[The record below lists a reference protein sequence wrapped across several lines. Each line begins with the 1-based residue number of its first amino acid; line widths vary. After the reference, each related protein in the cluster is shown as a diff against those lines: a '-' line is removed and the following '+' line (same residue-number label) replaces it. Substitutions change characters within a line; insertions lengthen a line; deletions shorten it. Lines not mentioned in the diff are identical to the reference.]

1 MLRISKINPT
11 VATEVV
17 AMKPILF
24 RGAEIWDGSGAA
36 ASPGDVLVEG
46 KRIKAIVHAPE
57 RLAVDGATVIEAR
70 GRTLMPGLVEGHAHI
85 SFGGAVND
93 SDLGNIPPEE
103 HVLLTVRNART
114 LLDHG
119 FTSAYSAATSKLR
132 LDVVI
137 RNAVNAGQFP
147 GPRIR
152 AGSPEITV
160 TGGLGDERKAH
171 MYFESFGLIADGVE
185 EITKAVRLCC
195 REGVDN
201 IKLNISGD
209 DLSPAAHGGLTV
221 MTQKEI
227 QTAVNVAR
235 DFGKKVNCHARAAE
249 SVKRAVR
256 CGIDVIYHCESADE
270 EAIDMLESVKDR
282 IFVGPAIGII
292 YSTLYEGEKFGF
304 YRDSEVGRKMQRTI
318 DTTAAVYTELRKRG
332 VRVLIGGD
340 YGFAQSPQGDN
351 ARDLKHFVN
360 LLGFSPSEALQCGT
374 RIGGQVMGMGNE
386 LGQIKEGYIADLLLV
401 DGDPLNDL
409 DLVVHEKNLHVIMKE
424 GSLYK
429 DISVTSTHEQTG
441 QADLVRR

>member
-1 MLRISKINPT
+1 MNR
-11 VATEVV
+11 
-17 AMKPILF
+17 ILF
-24 RGAEIWDGSGAA
+24 RSANVWDGSGAPA
-36 ASPGDVLVEG
+36 FPADVLVEG
-46 KRIKAIVHAPE
+46 TRIKTIARAPN
-57 RLAVDGATVIEAR
+57 RLAVDGAIVIEAR

-85 SFGGAVND
+85 SFGGAIND

-103 HVLLTVRNART
+103 HMLLTARNAKT

-137 RNAVNAGQFP
+137 RNAVNAGEFP

-152 AGSPEITV
+152 AASPEITV

-171 MYFESFGLIADGVE
+171 MYYESFGMIADGTE
-185 EITKAVRLCC
+185 EIKKAVRLCC

-201 IKLNISGD
+201 VKVNISGD

-221 MTQKEI
+221 MREEEVQM
-227 QTAVNVAR
+227 AVSVAR
-235 DFGKKVNCHARAAE
+235 DFGKKVNCHARSAG

-256 CGIDVIYHCESADE
+256 CGVDVIYHCESADE
-270 EAIDMLESVKDR
+270 EAIDMLESAKDR

-292 YSTLYEGEKFGF
+292 YGTLYEGEQFGF
-304 YRDSEVGRKMQRTI
+304 KRDSEIGRQMQRVI
-318 DTTAAVYTELRKRG
+318 DSTAEVYRELRKRG
-332 VRVLIGGD
+332 VRILIGGD
-340 YGFAQSPQGDN
+340 YGFAQTPQGDN
-351 ARDLKHFVN
+351 ARDLKHFVD

-374 RIGGQVMGMGNE
+374 RIGGEVMGLGNE
-386 LGQIKEGYIADLLLV
+386 LGEVKEGYIADLLLV
-401 DGDPLNDL
+401 DGDPLEDL

-429 DISVTSTHEQTG
+429 DCSATAAIEHTMVPDRGELVATS
-441 QADLVRR
+441 A

>member
-1 MLRISKINPT
+1 
-11 VATEVV
+11 
-17 AMKPILF
+17 MKPVLF
-24 RGAEIWDGSGAA
+24 RGACIWDGSGAA
-36 ASPGDVLVEG
+36 AYPGDVLVEG
-46 KRIKAIVHAPE
+46 SRIKAIAPAPE

-103 HVLLTVRNART
+103 HVLLTVRNAKT

-137 RNAVNAGQFP
+137 RNAVNAGEFP

-221 MTQKEI
+221 MTEKEI

-235 DFGKKVNCHARAAE
+235 DFGKRVNCHARAAE

-270 EAIDMLESVKDR
+270 EAIDMLESAKDR
-282 IFVGPAIGII
+282 VFVGPAIGII

-332 VRVLIGGD
+332 VRILIGGD

-351 ARDLKHFVN
+351 ARDLKHFVD

-386 LGQIKEGYIADLLLV
+386 LGQIKKGYIADLLLV
-401 DGDPLNDL
+401 DGDPLKDL

-424 GSLYK
+424 GLLYK
-429 DISVTSTHEQTG
+429 DTSVVTSTHE
-441 QADLVRR
+441 

>member
-1 MLRISKINPT
+1 
-11 VATEVV
+11 
-17 AMKPILF
+17 MKPILF
-24 RGAEIWDGSGAA
+24 RGASVWDGSGAA
-36 ASPGDVLVEG
+36 AFPADVLVDG
-46 KRIKAIVHAPE
+46 DRIKTIARPSEKLTA
-57 RLAVDGATVIEAR
+57 DGAQVIEAR

-103 HVLLTVRNART
+103 HVLLTVRNAKT

-137 RNAVNAGQFP
+137 RNAVNAGEFP

-152 AGSPEITV
+152 AASPEITV

-171 MYFESFGLIADGVE
+171 MYYESFGLIADGPE
-185 EITKAVRLCC
+185 EIRKAVRLCC

-201 IKLNISGD
+201 VKLNISGD

-221 MTQKEI
+221 MREDEVQL
-227 QTAVNVAR
+227 AVNIAR

-270 EAIDMLESVKDR
+270 EALDMLESVKDKV
-282 IFVGPAIGII
+282 FVGPAIGII
-292 YSTLYEGEKFGF
+292 YSTLYEGEAFGF
-304 YRDSEVGRKMQRTI
+304 MRDSKVGRMMQRTI
-318 DTTAAVYTELRKRG
+318 DSTAAVYTELRKRG
-332 VRVLIGGD
+332 VRILIGGD

-351 ARDLKHFVN
+351 ARDLKHFVD
-360 LLGFSPSEALQCGT
+360 LLGFSPNEALQCGT

-386 LGQIKEGYIADLLLV
+386 LGQVKEGYIADLILL
-401 DGDPLNDL
+401 DGDPLKDL
-409 DLVVHEKNLHVIMKE
+409 DLVVRQKNLHVIMKE

-429 DISVTSTHEQTG
+429 DSSATTPSNVH
-441 QADLVRR
+441 

>member
-1 MLRISKINPT
+1 
-11 VATEVV
+11 
-17 AMKPILF
+17 MKPVLF
-24 RGAEIWDGSGAA
+24 RGACIWDGSGAA
-36 ASPGDVLVEG
+36 AYPGDVLVEG
-46 KRIKAIVHAPE
+46 SRIKAIAPAPE

-103 HVLLTVRNART
+103 HVLLTVRNAKT

-221 MTQKEI
+221 MTEKEI
-227 QTAVNVAR
+227 QTAVSVAR
-235 DFGKKVNCHARAAE
+235 DFGKRVNCHARAAE

-270 EAIDMLESVKDR
+270 EALDMLESAKDR

-292 YSTLYEGEKFGF
+292 YCTLYEGEKFGF

-332 VRVLIGGD
+332 VRILIGGD

-351 ARDLKHFVN
+351 ARDLKHFVD

-386 LGQIKEGYIADLLLV
+386 LGQIKKGYIADLLLV
-401 DGDPLNDL
+401 DGDPLKDL

-424 GSLYK
+424 GLLYK
-429 DISVTSTHEQTG
+429 DISVASTEE
-441 QADLVRR
+441 

>member
-1 MLRISKINPT
+1 
-11 VATEVV
+11 
-17 AMKPILF
+17 MKPILF
-24 RGAEIWDGSGAA
+24 RGASIWDGSGADA
-36 ASPGDVLVEG
+36 FPGDVLVEG
-46 KRIKAIVHAPE
+46 SRIKAIAKKPE
-57 RLAVDGATVIEAR
+57 RLAVDGAIVIEAK
-70 GRTLMPGLVEGHAHI
+70 GRTLIPGLVEGHAHI

-103 HVLLTVRNART
+103 HMLLTARNAKT

-132 LDVVI
+132 LDVVM
-137 RNAVNAGQFP
+137 RNAINAGEFP
-147 GPRIR
+147 GPRMR

-171 MYFESFGLIADGVE
+171 MYYESFGLIADGID
-185 EITKAVRLCC
+185 EIRKAVRLCC

-221 MTQKEI
+221 MSEEEI
-227 QTAVNVAR
+227 QTAVRVAR
-235 DFGKKVNCHARAAE
+235 DFGKRVNCHARAAE

-256 CGIDVIYHCESADE
+256 NGIDVIYHCESADE
-270 EAIDMLESVKDR
+270 EAIDMLESAKDR
-282 IFVGPAIGII
+282 VFVGPAIGII
-292 YSTLYEGEKFGF
+292 YCTLHEGEKFGF

-340 YGFAQSPQGDN
+340 YGFAQSPQGEN

-374 RIGGQVMGMGNE
+374 RIGGQVMGMGHE
-386 LGQIKEGYIADLLLV
+386 LGQIKEGFIADLLLI
-401 DGDPLNDL
+401 DGDPLEDL
-409 DLVVHEKNLHVIMKE
+409 DLVVHKKNLHVIMKE

-429 DISVTSTHEQTG
+429 DVSAVTTG
-441 QADLVRR
+441 ENAIAAD

>member
-1 MLRISKINPT
+1 MQ
-11 VATEVV
+11 
-17 AMKPILF
+17 PILF
-24 RGAEIWDGSGAA
+24 RGASVWDGSGTDAFPA
-36 ASPGDVLVEG
+36 DVLVEG
-46 KRIKAIVHAPE
+46 KRIKAIAHKPE
-57 RLAVDGATVIEAR
+57 RLTVDGAVVIEAK
-70 GRTLMPGLVEGHAHI
+70 GRTLIPGLVEGHAHI

-103 HVLLTVRNART
+103 HMLLTARNAKT

-137 RNAVNAGQFP
+137 RNAINAGEFP
-147 GPRIR
+147 GPRMR

-171 MYFESFGLIADGVE
+171 MYYESFGLIADGKE
-185 EITKAVRLCC
+185 EIRKAVRLCC

-221 MTQKEI
+221 MSEEEI
-227 QTAVNVAR
+227 ATAVSVAR

-249 SVKRAVR
+249 SVKRAIR
-256 CGIDVIYHCESADE
+256 NGIDVIYHCESADE
-270 EAIDMLESVKDR
+270 EAIDMLESAKDR

-292 YSTLYEGEKFGF
+292 YCTLYEGEKFGF

-318 DTTAAVYTELRKRG
+318 DSTAAVYTELRKRG
-332 VRVLIGGD
+332 VRILIGGD

-351 ARDLKHFVN
+351 ARDLQHFVN
-360 LLGFSPSEALQCGT
+360 LLGFTPSEALQCGT

-386 LGQIKEGYIADLLLV
+386 LGQIKEGFIADLLLV
-401 DGDPLNDL
+401 DGDPLKNL

-424 GSLYK
+424 GVLYK
-429 DISVTSTHEQTG
+429 DASTTSVLEHAIA
-441 QADLVRR
+441 AD

>member
-1 MLRISKINPT
+1 MNR
-11 VATEVV
+11 
-17 AMKPILF
+17 ILF
-24 RGAEIWDGSGAA
+24 RGASVWDGSGAPA
-36 ASPGDVLVEG
+36 FLADVLVEG
-46 KRIKAIVHAPE
+46 SRIRTIARAPE
-57 RLAVDGATVIEAR
+57 RLATDGATVIEAR

-103 HVLLTVRNART
+103 HMLLTARNAKT

-137 RNAVNAGQFP
+137 RNAVNAGEFP

-171 MYFESFGLIADGVE
+171 MYYESFGMIADGVE
-185 EITKAVRLCC
+185 EIKKVVRLCC

-201 IKLNISGD
+201 IKVNISGD

-221 MTQKEI
+221 MREDEI
-227 QTAVNVAR
+227 QMAVSVAR
-235 DFGKKVNCHARAAE
+235 DFGKKVNCHARSAE

-256 CGIDVIYHCESADE
+256 CGVDVIYHCESADE
-270 EAIDMLESVKDR
+270 EAIDLLESVKDR

-304 YRDSEVGRKMQRTI
+304 YRDSEVGRQMQRVI
-318 DTTAAVYTELRKRG
+318 ETTAAVYTELRKRG
-332 VRVLIGGD
+332 VRILIGGD

-351 ARDLKHFVN
+351 ARDLKHFVD
-360 LLGFSPSEALQCGT
+360 LLGFSPNEALQCGT
-374 RIGGQVMGMGNE
+374 RIGGQVMGLGKE
-386 LGQIKEGYIADLLLV
+386 LGEVKEGYIADLLLL
-401 DGDPLNDL
+401 DGDPLKDV
-409 DLVVHEKNLHVIMKE
+409 DLVVHTKNLHVIMKE
-424 GSLYK
+424 GELYK
-429 DISVTSTHEQTG
+429 DISATAVLEHTVAPS
-441 QADLVRR
+441 

>member
-1 MLRISKINPT
+1 
-11 VATEVV
+11 
-17 AMKPILF
+17 MKPILF
-24 RGAEIWDGSGAA
+24 RGASVWDGSGAPA
-36 ASPGDVLVEG
+36 FPGDVLVENG
-46 KRIKAIVHAPE
+46 RIKAIARTPS
-57 RLAVDGATVIEAR
+57 RLSTEGATVIESR

-103 HVLLTVRNART
+103 HVLLTVRNAKT

-152 AGSPEITV
+152 AASPEITV

-171 MYFESFGLIADGVE
+171 MYYESFGLIADGKE
-185 EITKAVRLCC
+185 ELTKAVRLCC

-201 IKLNISGD
+201 IKVNISGD

-221 MTQKEI
+221 MREEEV

-256 CGIDVIYHCESADE
+256 CGVDVIYHCESADE
-270 EAIDMLESVKDR
+270 EAIDLLESVKDR

-292 YSTLYEGEKFGF
+292 YSTLYEGEPFGF

-318 DTTAAVYTELRKRG
+318 DNTAAVYTELRKRG
-332 VRVLIGGD
+332 VRILIGGD
-340 YGFAQSPQGDN
+340 YGFAQSPQGQN

-360 LLGFSPSEALQCGT
+360 LLGFTPSEALQCGT
-374 RIGGQVMGMGNE
+374 RIGGQVMGLGNE

-401 DGDPLNDL
+401 DGDPLEDL

-429 DISVTSTHEQTG
+429 DHSETAVIENVPANVS
-441 QADLVRR
+441 

>member
-1 MLRISKINPT
+1 
-11 VATEVV
+11 
-17 AMKPILF
+17 MKPILF
-24 RGAEIWDGSGAA
+24 RGASVWDGSGAPA
-36 ASPGDVLVEG
+36 FPADVLVENG
-46 KRIKAIVHAPE
+46 RIKAIARKPS
-57 RLAVDGATVIEAR
+57 RLSTEGTTVIEAR

-103 HVLLTVRNART
+103 HVLLTVRNAKT

-152 AGSPEITV
+152 AASPEVTV

-171 MYFESFGLIADGVE
+171 MYYESFGLIADGKE
-185 EITKAVRLCC
+185 ELTKAVRLCC

-201 IKLNISGD
+201 IKVNISGD

-221 MTQKEI
+221 MREEEV

-256 CGIDVIYHCESADE
+256 CGVDVIYHCESADE

-318 DTTAAVYTELRKRG
+318 DNTAAVYTELRKRG
-332 VRVLIGGD
+332 VRILIGGD

-374 RIGGQVMGMGNE
+374 RIGGQVMGLGGE

-401 DGDPLNDL
+401 DGDPLEDL

-429 DISVTSTHEQTG
+429 DHSETAVIENVPATVS
-441 QADLVRR
+441 

>member
-1 MLRISKINPT
+1 
-11 VATEVV
+11 
-17 AMKPILF
+17 MKPVLF
-24 RGAEIWDGSGAA
+24 RGASVWDGSGAVA
-36 ASPGDVLVEG
+36 FPADVLVEG
-46 KRIKAIVHAPE
+46 TRIKTIARAPGK
-57 RLAVDGATVIEAR
+57 LAVDGAIVIEAR

-103 HVLLTVRNART
+103 HVLLTMRNAKT

-137 RNAVNAGQFP
+137 RNEVNAGRLP

-152 AGSPEITV
+152 AASPEITV

-171 MYFESFGLIADGVE
+171 MYYESFGMIADGKE
-185 EITKAVRLCC
+185 EITKVIRLCC

-201 IKLNISGD
+201 IKVNISGD

-221 MTQKEI
+221 MREEEV
-227 QTAVNVAR
+227 QTAVSVAR
-235 DFGKKVNCHARAAE
+235 DFGKKVNCHARAAS

-256 CGIDVIYHCESADE
+256 CGVDVIYHCESADE
-270 EAIDMLESVKDR
+270 EAIDMLESAKDR

-292 YSTLYEGEKFGF
+292 YGTLYEGEQFGF
-304 YRDSEVGRKMQRTI
+304 HRDSELGRTMQRVI

-332 VRVLIGGD
+332 VRILIGGD
-340 YGFAQSPQGDN
+340 YGFAQTPQGDN
-351 ARDLKHFVN
+351 ARDLKHFVD

-374 RIGGQVMGMGNE
+374 RIGGQVMGLGDE

-401 DGDPLNDL
+401 DGDPLEDL

-429 DISVTSTHEQTG
+429 DCSATAVLEHTRASD
-441 QADLVRR
+441 QAKVAAKPKVPIGGDSLVQV

>member
-1 MLRISKINPT
+1 MNR
-11 VATEVV
+11 
-17 AMKPILF
+17 ILF
-24 RGAEIWDGSGAA
+24 RNAQVWDGSGVEPF
-36 ASPGDVLVEG
+36 PGDVLIEG
-46 KRIKAIVHAPE
+46 KRIKTIARTLNQLQA
-57 RLAVDGATVIEAR
+57 DGATIVEAR

-103 HVLLTVRNART
+103 HVLLTMRNAKT

-137 RNAVNAGQFP
+137 RNEVNAGRLP

-152 AGSPEITV
+152 AASPEITV

-171 MYFESFGLIADGVE
+171 MYYESFGMIADGPE
-185 EITKAVRLCC
+185 EIAKAVRLCC

-201 IKLNISGD
+201 IKVNISGD

-221 MTQKEI
+221 MREEEVR
-227 QTAVNVAR
+227 TAVSVAR
-235 DFGKKVNCHARAAE
+235 DFGKKINCHARSAE

-256 CGIDVIYHCESADE
+256 CGVDVIYHCESADE
-270 EAIDMLESVKDR
+270 EALDMLEAAKDR

-292 YSTLYEGEKFGF
+292 YGTLYEGEKFGF
-304 YRDSEVGRKMQRTI
+304 LRNSETGRIMERVI
-318 DTTAAVYTELRKRG
+318 ETTAKVYTELRKRG
-332 VRVLIGGD
+332 VRILIGGD

-351 ARDLKHFVN
+351 ARDLKHFVD

-374 RIGGQVMGMGNE
+374 RIGGQVMGMGHE
-386 LGQIKEGYIADLLLV
+386 LGQIKEGHIADLLLV
-401 DGDPLNDL
+401 DGNPLKDL
-409 DLVVHEKNLHVIMKE
+409 DLVVHEKNLHAIMKE
-424 GSLYK
+424 GDLYK
-429 DISVTSTHEQTG
+429 NNAALTALEHGVAAE
-441 QADLVRR
+441 

>member
-1 MLRISKINPT
+1 MQ
-11 VATEVV
+11 
-17 AMKPILF
+17 PILF
-24 RGAEIWDGSGAA
+24 RGASVWDGSGADA
-36 ASPGDVLVEG
+36 FPADVLVEG
-46 KRIKAIVHAPE
+46 KRIKAIARTPE
-57 RLAVDGATVIEAR
+57 RLTADGAILIEAK
-70 GRTLMPGLVEGHAHI
+70 GRTLIPGLVEGHAHI

-103 HVLLTVRNART
+103 HMLLTARNAKT

-137 RNAVNAGQFP
+137 RNAINAGEFP
-147 GPRIR
+147 GPRMR

-171 MYFESFGLIADGVE
+171 MYYESFGLIADGKE
-185 EITKAVRLCC
+185 EIRKAVRLCC

-221 MTQKEI
+221 MSEEEI
-227 QTAVNVAR
+227 ATAVSVAR

-256 CGIDVIYHCESADE
+256 NGIDVIYHCESADE
-270 EAIDMLESVKDR
+270 EAIDMLESAKDR

-292 YSTLYEGEKFGF
+292 YCTLYEGEKFGF

-332 VRVLIGGD
+332 VRILIGGD

-351 ARDLKHFVN
+351 ARDLQHFVN
-360 LLGFSPSEALQCGT
+360 LLGFSPNEALQCGT

-386 LGQIKEGYIADLLLV
+386 LGQIKEGFIADLLLV
-401 DGDPLNDL
+401 DGDPLKNL

-424 GSLYK
+424 GALYK
-429 DISVTSTHEQTG
+429 DTSATSVREHSMA
-441 QADLVRR
+441 AD

>member
-1 MLRISKINPT
+1 
-11 VATEVV
+11 
-17 AMKPILF
+17 MKPILF
-24 RGAEIWDGSGAA
+24 RGASVWDGSGAPA
-36 ASPGDVLVEG
+36 FPGDVLVENG
-46 KRIKAIVHAPE
+46 RIKAIARKPSGLSTE
-57 RLAVDGATVIEAR
+57 GTTVIEAR

-103 HVLLTVRNART
+103 HVLLTVRNAKT

-152 AGSPEITV
+152 AASPEITV

-171 MYFESFGLIADGVE
+171 MYYESFGLIADGKE
-185 EITKAVRLCC
+185 ELTKAVRLCC

-201 IKLNISGD
+201 IKVNISGD

-221 MTQKEI
+221 MREEEVL
-227 QTAVNVAR
+227 TAVSVAR

-256 CGIDVIYHCESADE
+256 CGVDVIYHCESADE
-270 EAIDMLESVKDR
+270 EAIDLLESVKDR

-292 YSTLYEGEKFGF
+292 YSTLYEGEPFGF

-318 DTTAAVYTELRKRG
+318 DNTAAVYTELRKRG
-332 VRVLIGGD
+332 VRILIGGD
-340 YGFAQSPQGDN
+340 YGFAQSPQGQN
-351 ARDLKHFVN
+351 ARDLKHFVD

-374 RIGGQVMGMGNE
+374 RIGGQVMGLGHE
-386 LGQIKEGYIADLLLV
+386 LGQIREGYIADLLLV
-401 DGDPLNDL
+401 DGDPLEDL

-429 DISVTSTHEQTG
+429 DHSESAVIENVPVNVS
-441 QADLVRR
+441 

>member
-1 MLRISKINPT
+1 M
-11 VATEVV
+11 
-17 AMKPILF
+17 MPILF
-24 RGAEIWDGSGAA
+24 RGASVWDGGGAPA
-36 ASPGDVLVEG
+36 FLADVLVEG
-46 KRIKAIVHAPE
+46 SRIKSIARAPE
-57 RLAVDGATVIEAR
+57 RLSIDGALVIEAR

-103 HVLLTVRNART
+103 HVLLTVRNAKT

-152 AGSPEITV
+152 AASPEITV

-171 MYFESFGLIADGVE
+171 MYYESFGMIADGPE
-185 EITKAVRLCC
+185 EIRKVVRLCC

-201 IKLNISGD
+201 IKVNISGD

-221 MTQKEI
+221 MRDDEVQM
-227 QTAVNVAR
+227 AVNVAR

-249 SVKRAVR
+249 SVKKAVR

-270 EAIDMLESVKDR
+270 EAIDMLESAKDR

-292 YSTLYEGEKFGF
+292 YSTLYEGEPFGF
-304 YRDSEVGRKMQRTI
+304 HRDSEIGRQMQRVI

-332 VRVLIGGD
+332 VRILIGGD

-351 ARDLKHFVN
+351 ARDLKHFVD

-374 RIGGQVMGMGNE
+374 RIGGQVMGLGHE
-386 LGQIKEGYIADLLLV
+386 LGQVKEGYLADLLLV
-401 DGDPLNDL
+401 DGDPLEDL
-409 DLVVHEKNLHVIMKE
+409 DLVVREKNLHVIMKE

-429 DISVTSTHEQTG
+429 NC
-441 QADLVRR
+441 ADTAQLENTVVAEYERAGGAHLTP

>member
-1 MLRISKINPT
+1 
-11 VATEVV
+11 
-17 AMKPILF
+17 MKPILF
-24 RGAEIWDGSGAA
+24 RGASVWDGSGAPA
-36 ASPGDVLVEG
+36 FPADVLVENG
-46 KRIKAIVHAPE
+46 RIKSIACMPS
-57 RLAVDGATVIEAR
+57 RLSAEGATVIDAR

-103 HVLLTVRNART
+103 HVLLTVRNAKT

-152 AGSPEITV
+152 AASPEITV

-171 MYFESFGLIADGVE
+171 MYYESFGLIADGKE
-185 EITKAVRLCC
+185 ELTKAVRLCC

-201 IKLNISGD
+201 IKVNISGD

-221 MTQKEI
+221 MSEEEV

-249 SVKRAVR
+249 SVKRAIR
-256 CGIDVIYHCESADE
+256 CGVDVIYHCESADE
-270 EAIDMLESVKDR
+270 EAIDMLESAKDR

-292 YSTLYEGEKFGF
+292 YSTLYEGEPFGF

-318 DTTAAVYTELRKRG
+318 DNTAAVYTELRKRG
-332 VRVLIGGD
+332 VRILIGGD

-351 ARDLKHFVN
+351 ARDLKHFVD

-374 RIGGQVMGMGNE
+374 RIGGQVMGLGDE

-401 DGDPLNDL
+401 DGDPLENL

-429 DISVTSTHEQTG
+429 DHSETAVIENIPATVS
-441 QADLVRR
+441 

>member
-1 MLRISKINPT
+1 MNR
-11 VATEVV
+11 V
-17 AMKPILF
+17 LF
-24 RGAEIWDGSGAA
+24 RGASVWDGSGAPA
-36 ASPGDVLVEG
+36 FLADVLVEG
-46 KRIKAIVHAPE
+46 SRIKTNARAPN
-57 RLAVDGATVIEAR
+57 RLPTDGTTVIEAR

-103 HVLLTVRNART
+103 HMLLTARNAKT

-132 LDVVI
+132 LDIAI
-137 RNAVNAGQFP
+137 RNAVNAGEFP

-171 MYFESFGLIADGVE
+171 MYYESFGMIADGVE
-185 EITKAVRLCC
+185 EIKKVVRLCC

-201 IKLNISGD
+201 IKVNISGD

-221 MTQKEI
+221 MREDEI
-227 QTAVNVAR
+227 QMAVSVAR
-235 DFGKKVNCHARAAE
+235 DFGKKVNCHARSAE

-256 CGIDVIYHCESADE
+256 SGVDVIYHCESADE
-270 EAIDMLESVKDR
+270 EAIDLLESAKDR

-304 YRDSEVGRKMQRTI
+304 HRDSEVGRQMQRVI
-318 DTTAAVYTELRKRG
+318 ETTAQVYTELRKRG
-332 VRVLIGGD
+332 VRILIGGD

-351 ARDLKHFVN
+351 ARDLKHFVD
-360 LLGFSPSEALQCGT
+360 LLGFSPNEALQCGT
-374 RIGGQVMGMGNE
+374 RIGGQVMGLGKE
-386 LGQIKEGYIADLLLV
+386 LGEVKEGYIADLLLL
-401 DGDPLNDL
+401 DGDPLKDV
-409 DLVVHEKNLHVIMKE
+409 DLVVHTKNLHVIMKE

-429 DISVTSTHEQTG
+429 NDSATAVLEHTVPAVSEN
-441 QADLVRR
+441 ALVA

>member
-1 MLRISKINPT
+1 MQ
-11 VATEVV
+11 
-17 AMKPILF
+17 PILF
-24 RGAEIWDGSGAA
+24 RGASVWDGSGSNAFPA
-36 ASPGDVLVEG
+36 DVLVEG
-46 KRIKAIVHAPE
+46 NRIKAIARKPE
-57 RLAVDGATVIEAR
+57 RVTADGAIVIEAK

-103 HVLLTVRNART
+103 HMLLTARNAKT

-137 RNAVNAGQFP
+137 RNAIDAGEFP
-147 GPRIR
+147 GPRMR

-171 MYFESFGLIADGVE
+171 MYYESFGLIADGKD
-185 EITKAVRLCC
+185 EIRKAVRLCC

-221 MTQKEI
+221 MSEEEI
-227 QTAVNVAR
+227 ATAVSVAR
-235 DFGKKVNCHARAAE
+235 DFGKRVNCHARAAE
-249 SVKRAVR
+249 SVKRAIR
-256 CGIDVIYHCESADE
+256 NGIDVIYHCESADE
-270 EAIDMLESVKDR
+270 EAIDMLESAKDR

-292 YSTLYEGEKFGF
+292 YCTLYEGEKFGF

-318 DTTAAVYTELRKRG
+318 DSTAAVYTELRKRG
-332 VRVLIGGD
+332 VRILIGGD

-351 ARDLKHFVN
+351 ARDLQHFVN

-374 RIGGQVMGMGNE
+374 RIGGQVMGMGSE
-386 LGQIKEGYIADLLLV
+386 LGQIKEGFIADLLLV
-401 DGDPLNDL
+401 DGDPLTNL
-409 DLVVHEKNLHVIMKE
+409 DLVVREKNLHVIMKD
-424 GSLYK
+424 GVLYK
-429 DISVTSTHEQTG
+429 DASATSVLEHAIA
-441 QADLVRR
+441 AD